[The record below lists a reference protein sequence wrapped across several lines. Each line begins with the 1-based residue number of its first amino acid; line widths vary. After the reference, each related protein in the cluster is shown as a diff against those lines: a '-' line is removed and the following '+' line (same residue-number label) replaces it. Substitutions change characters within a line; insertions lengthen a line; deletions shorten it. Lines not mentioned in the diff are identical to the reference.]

1 MILVSSEDESES
13 KSMSMASL
21 LLLLLV
27 LVEEEFGDVMGY
39 EFGLVYINKCS

>member
-1 MILVSSEDESES
+1 MIFLVSSEDESES

-21 LLLLLV
+21 LLL